1 MSAATPIRVVVADDE
16 KPARERLRR
25 LLGRDTRVEIVA
37 CCAHG
42 ADTLR
47 VIHEAVKS
55 QQPVHILLLDIQMP
69 EMNGFDVV
77 SALAKESIGANRLPF
92 VVFVTAYDE
101 YALRAFESRAI
112 DYLLKPFSDERFEAA
127 MDRAIR
133 FARAGDAEALMVQMC
148 AMLTDPSQPPGQT
161 RSIPPARPPL
171 DRIVVKGAQ
180 RVRILPVDQI
190 VWIEAEGVYVNLHT
204 RDGAVYLH
212 RELLGTLDQALDPRT
227 FVRIHRS
234 AIVNIDAV
242 HELRQDEHGNSVA
255 ILRGGIEIRVGRHFR
270 SRLQARLGQI
280 P

>member
-1 MSAATPIRVVVADDE
+1 MRDIRVVVADDE

-25 LLGRDTRVEIVA
+25 MLERDSRVEIVA
-37 CCAHG
+37 CCASG
-42 ADTLR
+42 AETLR
-47 VIHEAVKS
+47 VIHDAGKS
-55 QQPVHILLLDIQMP
+55 FHPVHILLLDVQMP
-69 EMNGFDVV
+69 EMNGFEVV
-77 SALAKESIGANRLPF
+77 ADLTGHPLI
-92 VVFVTAYDE
+92 VFVTAYDE
-101 YALRAFESRAI
+101 YALRAFESHAI

-133 FARAGDAEALMVQMC
+133 FARAGDAETLMSQMQEMIR
-148 AMLTDPSQPPGQT
+148 AMPGT
-161 RSIPPARPPL
+161 VPAPARHAL
-171 DRIVVKGAQ
+171 DRIVVKGSQ

-204 RDGAVYLH
+204 RDGGVHLH

-242 HELRQDEHGNSVA
+242 HELRHDENGLVA
-255 ILRGGIEIRVGRHFR
+255 ILRGGAEVRVGRRFR
-270 SRLQARLGQI
+270 SRLEARLGQT

>member
-1 MSAATPIRVVVADDE
+1 MSDAIRVVAADDE

-25 LLGRDTRVEIVA
+25 MLERDSRVEIVA
-37 CCAHG
+37 CCASG
-42 ADTLR
+42 AETLR
-47 VIHEAVKS
+47 VIRDAEKS
-55 QQPVHILLLDIQMP
+55 LHPVHILLLDVQMP
-69 EMNGFDVV
+69 EMNGFEVV
-77 SALAKESIGANRLPF
+77 AALMSDGAAAGGRPLI
-92 VVFVTAYDE
+92 VFVTAYDE
-101 YALRAFESRAI
+101 YALRAFESHAI

-133 FARAGDAEALMVQMC
+133 FARAGDAETLMSQMR
-148 AMLTDPSQPPGQT
+148 AMLNNTASAPA
-161 RSIPPARPPL
+161 PARQAL
-171 DRIVVKGAQ
+171 DRIVVKGSQ

-204 RDGAVYLH
+204 RDGGVHLH

-242 HELRQDEHGNSVA
+242 HELRHDEHGNLVA
-255 ILRGGIEIRVGRHFR
+255 ILRGGTEVRVGRRFR
-270 SRLQARLGQI
+270 ARLQARLGQT

>member
-1 MSAATPIRVVVADDE
+1 MSEIRRIRVVAADDE

-25 LLGRDTRVEIVA
+25 MLERDSRVEIVA
-37 CCAHG
+37 CCASG
-42 ADTLR
+42 AETLR
-47 VIHEAVKS
+47 VIHDAEKS
-55 QQPVHILLLDIQMP
+55 LHPVHILLLDVQMP
-69 EMNGFDVV
+69 EMNGFEVV
-77 SALAKESIGANRLPF
+77 AGLMSDGTAATGRPL

-101 YALRAFESRAI
+101 YALRAFESHAI

-127 MDRAIR
+127 MDRTIR
-133 FARAGDAEALMVQMC
+133 FARAGDAEALMSQMLPMMR
-148 AMLTDPSQPPGQT
+148 AMLNSPEHTPAPT
-161 RSIPPARPPL
+161 RQAL
-171 DRIVVKGAQ
+171 DRIVLKGSQ

-204 RDGAVYLH
+204 RDGGVQLH

-242 HELRQDEHGNSVA
+242 HELRHDEHGNLVA
-255 ILRGGIEIRVGRHFR
+255 ILRGGVEVRVGRHFR
-270 SRLQARLGQI
+270 ARLQGRLGQA

>member
-1 MSAATPIRVVVADDE
+1 MSDTSRIRVVVADDE

-25 LLGRDTRVEIVA
+25 MLERDSRVEIVA
-37 CCAHG
+37 CCGSG
-42 ADTLR
+42 AETLR
-47 VIHEAVKS
+47 VIHDAEKS
-55 QQPVHILLLDIQMP
+55 FHPVHILLLDVQMP
-69 EMNGFDVV
+69 EMNGFEVV
-77 SALAKESIGANRLPF
+77 AGLMGDGTPAGLPLI
-92 VVFVTAYDE
+92 VFVTAYDE
-101 YALRAFESRAI
+101 YALRAFESHAI

-133 FARAGDAEALMVQMC
+133 FARAGDAEALMSQMR
-148 AMLTDPSQPPGQT
+148 AMLAPT
-161 RSIPPARPPL
+161 RHAL
-171 DRIVVKGAQ
+171 DRIIVKGSQ

-204 RDGAVYLH
+204 RDGGVHLH

-242 HELRQDEHGNSVA
+242 HELRYDEHGNLVA
-255 ILRGGIEIRVGRHFR
+255 ILRGGTEVRVGRHFR
-270 SRLQARLGQI
+270 ARLQAQVGQA